1 MKKFVY
7 MLIVMFAI
15 GVTGTL
21 LSVSASGGFSLDT
34 YSVTDKEVIPAQD
47 IQSLSV
53 DLSSS
58 DLSVVPT
65 KEKEIIVELNGKIS
79 KKLKKKI
86 ELDVK
91 ESGKALKV
99 GLRNENQIQFNI
111 GVLIVDTDVTIFLP
125 EKIYDSISLT
135 TSSGDIKI
143 QDLEGDGISL
153 KANSGDIVAENSK
166 AKETFIMDTSSGE
179 ITSKSNEADRFEMSA
194 SSGDLLIE
202 DQKAIE
208 AVLET
213 SSGEM
218 KLENIIGDLSAEASS
233 GDIIVSNEEVTGN
246 IHAETSSGDI
256 KIDFAKKP
264 ASLAFEY
271 RGSSG
276 EGTIGLEDVAY
287 DEKTEHEIIGKIGS
301 GKYKLKANTNS
312 GDFYLD

>member
-7 MLIVMFAI
+7 LLIVLFVI

-21 LSVSASGGFSLDT
+21 LSVSASGGFSMDT

-53 DLSSS
+53 DLSST
-58 DLSVVPT
+58 DLTVIPT
-65 KEKEIIVELNGKIS
+65 EDKEIKVELEGKIS

-91 ESGKALKV
+91 ESDKTLKV

-125 EKIYDSISLT
+125 EKLYDSITLT
-135 TSSGDIKI
+135 TSSGDITI
-143 QDLEGDGISL
+143 QDLQGDGITL
-153 KANSGDIVAENSK
+153 KASSGDIVAENSK
-166 AKETFIMDTSSGE
+166 AKESFKIDTSSGE
-179 ITSKSNEADRFEMSA
+179 ITSKNNEAGRFEMSA
-194 SSGDLLIE
+194 SSGDLLIV

-208 AVLET
+208 AVLKT

-218 KLENIIGDLSAEASS
+218 NLENIIGDLSAEASS
-233 GDIIVSNEEVTGN
+233 GDIFVANEEVRGN
-246 IHAETSSGDI
+246 IHVETSSGDI
-256 KIDFAKKP
+256 KIDFAQKP
-264 ASLAFEY
+264 TSLAFEY
-271 RGSSG
+271 KGSSG
-276 EGTIGLEDVAY
+276 EGTIGLESVVY
-287 DEKTEHEIIGKIGS
+287 DEKTEHEILGKIGS